1 MKTIFFILKGTFLE
15 KTLRNLKTKSIFK
28 INNKRKFRLFS
39 NNKILENWKNFF
51 YLFGDLKIKIIQNL
65 EIIKF
70 EKKLNDLL
78 R

>member
-1 MKTIFFILKGTFLE
+1 MKTTFFILIGTFLE
-15 KTLRNLKTKSIFK
+15 KTLRNLKNESIFK
-28 INNKRKFRLFS
+28 INNKIKFRLFS
-39 NNKILENWKNFF
+39 NNKTLENWKNFF
-51 YLFGDLKIKIIQNL
+51 SLFGDLKIKIIQNL